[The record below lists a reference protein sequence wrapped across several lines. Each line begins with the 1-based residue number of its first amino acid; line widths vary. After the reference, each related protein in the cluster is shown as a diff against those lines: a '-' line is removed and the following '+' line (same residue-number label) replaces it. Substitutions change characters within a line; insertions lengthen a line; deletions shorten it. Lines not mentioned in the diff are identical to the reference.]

1 MSLAGLSQRNRS
13 ILLFARF
20 FWTAIDWLYPPE
32 CCNCKRRG
40 FVICP
45 DCFSD
50 IEVLR
55 GNACQGCGYPIN
67 RGKDQCED
75 CKSSQP
81 AFTQMRSW
89 AKYAGPAQQAIHSL
103 KYQRNLALGAILA
116 KPLIEIVQRSGWTID
131 LIVPVP
137 LSRSHK
143 RMRGYN
149 QAAAISRNVARYL
162 NIQHSNNAVKRIK
175 ETESQISLDVNK
187 RFTNLMDAFYAIPA
201 TLNKKNILVIDDVIT
216 TGATMQNCALA
227 LQKAGAGSIYC
238 VSVARALLRHPKI
251 IRE

>member
-1 MSLAGLSQRNRS
+1 MSLAGLSQQNRS
-13 ILLFARF
+13 ILLLSRF

-32 CCNCKRRG
+32 CCNCSRRG
-40 FVICP
+40 FVLCP
-45 DCFSD
+45 DCFSE
-50 IEVLR
+50 IEVLQ
-55 GNACQGCGYPIN
+55 GKVCQKCGYPIN
-67 RGKDQCED
+67 RGKLLCDQCQ
-75 CKSSQP
+75 SSHP

-89 AKYAGPAQQAIHSL
+89 AEYSGPVKRAIHSL

-116 KPLIEIVQRSGWTID
+116 KPIVEIVKRSGWTID
-131 LIVPVP
+131 LIVPIP

-149 QAAAISRNVARYL
+149 QAAAISRNVARLL
-162 NIQHSNNAVKRIK
+162 NIQHSTSAVKRIK
-175 ETESQISLDVNK
+175 ETESQISLDINK
-187 RFTNLMDAFYAIPA
+187 RLTNLMDAFYAIPA
-201 TLNKKNILVIDDVIT
+201 TLNKRNILVIDDVIT

-238 VSVARALLRHPKI
+238 VSVARALLHHPKI